1 MINQDQDDNK
11 TDQPDVN
18 SRDDAA
24 SLGDGESLL
33 PSEDL
38 DDEITAEA
46 LDQSEEDDVSEAGFD
61 ELMLEMTGAVAD
73 HSSDGVEI
81 DGVEIEDE
89 PLLAAS
95 EDLPAGGNELTPD
108 VDELDPL
115 LLPEQLTLSGKIE
128 AIVFASPKPMRAVEI
143 HDLLLEFG
151 HTLKEVQDA
160 CDELTEFYRDRA
172 GGLHLKYIKRM
183 GYQFQTT
190 PAAKTLME
198 RQFSSRPRPLSRAAL
213 ETLAVIAYRQKQSKG
228 VTRAEV
234 EFIRGVD
241 AGSIFKTLVERNL
254 LTCTGRKE
262 IPGRPMIFGVTDD
275 FLRVF
280 QLGSIND
287 LPPLE
292 SFQTPKDVL
301 DAANQKIAEFEAE
314 QEGVDTNEFIN
325 DEEYAADVQSAE
337 DFNALTAVQ
346 PAYAPTLAR
355 LNEVIEAVAASA
367 SDTIVEKSLEVEASA
382 DLLEDLGEGQVAW
395 VAPEVHTEQRSLQ
408 GAVVER
414 NAFSMDSINEDEWDS
429 EGDNR
434 IDNKVQVVMTAT
446 ESADTSLVEVSG
458 DIVVEASSD
467 AVSEAQSDERNEI
480 TEVAFP
486 TGGRE
491 SPRGGD
497 VDK

>member
-1 MINQDQDDNK
+1 MINQDQDDESME
-11 TDQPDVN
+11 QPD
-18 SRDDAA
+18 
-24 SLGDGESLL
+24 ESMEQ
-33 PSEDL
+33 PDMTFTVDVEAEDPFIL
-38 DDEITAEA
+38 
-46 LDQSEEDDVSEAGFD
+46 S
-61 ELMLEMTGAVAD
+61 
-73 HSSDGVEI
+73 
-81 DGVEIEDE
+81 
-89 PLLAAS
+89 
-95 EDLPAGGNELTPD
+95 
-108 VDELDPL
+108 
-115 LLPEQLTLSGKIE
+115 EQLTLSGKIE
-128 AIVFASPKPMRAVEI
+128 AIIFASPKPMRAVEI
-143 HDLLLEFG
+143 HELLMEFG
-151 HTLKEVQDA
+151 HTLKEVQDS

-190 PAAKTLME
+190 PAAKSLME

-254 LTCTGRKE
+254 LACTGRKE

-301 DAANQKIAEFEAE
+301 DAANLKIAEFEAE
-314 QEGVDTNEFIN
+314 QDGVDTDEFIN
-325 DEEYAADVQSAE
+325 DDTYASEVQSLE

-355 LNEVIEAVAASA
+355 LDEVIEGVAASA
-367 SDTIVEKSLEVEASA
+367 TDTAIDGVLETESSDDVID
-382 DLLEDLGEGQVAW
+382 DLMDDLGEGQVAW
-395 VAPEVHTEQRSLQ
+395 VAPEVHNEGRPLQ
-408 GAVVER
+408 GAVAGEIK
-414 NAFSMDSINEDEWDS
+414 FSMDSINEEEWDN
-429 EGDNR
+429 E
-434 IDNKVQVVMTAT
+434 VQVVMTAT
-446 ESADTSLVEVSG
+446 QSTAAPLVDVVS
-458 DIVVEASSD
+458 DIVVDASSD
-467 AVSEAQSDERNEI
+467 AVSEAQTDGRDET
-480 TEVAFP
+480 TEMAFP
-486 TGGRE
+486 IGSSE

-497 VDK
+497 LDN